1 MFELF
6 IALFGSLFWGGKLL
20 NEKIETKHIRTTYEQ
35 NAKTDAQRKQIWL
48 NKVTDKKLEEE
59 IELLV
64 YYPENHDKIRTEV
77 LETYKEMPWKKDKT
91 FICLTPEDVITYYG
105 KGVHTKKEREN
116 IVAYDIEEA
125 TRILMANRGKLL
137 YSDACYGIRRH
148 VYSGCPQA
156 IARQLCID
164 EVNFIEWLT
173 NKLRQS
179 GVNEKVFLEQ
189 SIHYYLASKYPTH
202 SGIFKW
208 ESLIP
213 TFLQDNKHF

>member
-59 IELLV
+59 IELLI
-64 YYPENHDKIRTEV
+64 YSPENYDKLQTEV

-91 FICLTPEDVITYYG
+91 FICLTPDAVAVYYG
-105 KGVHTKKEREN
+105 KGAYSKKEREIIAQN
-116 IVAYDIEEA
+116 EIKEVS
-125 TRILMANRGKLL
+125 RILMANRGKLL
-137 YSDACYGIRRH
+137 YSDAQYGITQNH
-148 VYSGCPQA
+148 SFLYPA
-156 IARQLCID
+156 AMARQKAID
-164 EVNFIEWLT
+164 EVNFILWLT
-173 NKLRQS
+173 K
-179 GVNEKVFLEQ
+179 KVGIHERVFIEQ
-189 SIHYYLASKYPTH
+189 STHYYLASKYPTYM
-202 SGIFKW
+202 GTFKW

-213 TFLQDNKHF
+213 TFLQNNKHY

>member
-6 IALFGSLFWGGKLL
+6 IALFGGLFLGSKLI
-20 NEKIETKHIRTTYEQ
+20 NDKIETKNARTMYEQ

-105 KGVHTKKEREN
+105 KGVYTKKERE
-116 IVAYDIEEA
+116 IIAEHERKEIL
-125 TRILMANRGKLL
+125 RILMANRGKLL
-137 YSDACYGIRRH
+137 YLDAEYGISQNNFF
-148 VYSGCPQA
+148 VYPAA
-156 IARQLCID
+156 IARQKSID
-164 EVNFIEWLT
+164 EVDFILWLT
-173 NKLRQS
+173 KKAGINERVFIKQS
-179 GVNEKVFLEQ
+179 T
-189 SIHYYLASKYPTH
+189 HYYLASKYPTYL
-202 SGIFKW
+202 GDYQW

-213 TFLQDNKHF
+213 TFLQHNKHC